1 MNNNYE
7 SNKDNPYRQDWIDPN
22 PTEVPTIKVNS
33 KYGTSPETNLT
44 TIESIMNEYNITND
58 FTNDEENISKTILEL
73 IKEVVRLRNIKTKK
87 EVLTYNNNRETHQEY
102 Q

>member
-1 MNNNYE
+1 MNNKQPPE
-7 SNKDNPYRQDWIDPN
+7 DNP
-22 PTEVPTIKVNS
+22 
-33 KYGTSPETNLT
+33 T

-58 FTNDEENISKTILEL
+58 FTHDEENISKTILEL

-87 EVLTYNNNRETHQEY
+87 EVLSYNNNRETHQEY